1 MLKINNKNK
10 IIFILSIVLL
20 TLLCLTT
27 FSQASYDIEFEGNKY
42 TIPDIPDDGNK
53 YKIVCLAK
61 KYNSSE
67 VISINLFT
75 SNEKF
80 VYGDFREGYIIMPNY
95 KLYSCSVMHGDTNFS
110 FERDCSATGSTSDTY
125 KNIVY
130 SNYDVYDKNDKLV
143 FQAPPQVN
151 PTLTEILVEETTQ
164 AQITQQ
170 IQTMILGFLKYL
182 TLFVVSVIAF
192 YKGWKFLSTQLRKA

>member
-1 MLKINNKNK
+1 MFKINNKNK
-10 IIFILSIVLL
+10 IIFILSIVSL

-27 FSQASYDIEFEGNKY
+27 FSQASFNFDYEDKHYDVPNFPEDNNNYYLLVDFNGS
-42 TIPDIPDDGNK
+42 
-53 YKIVCLAK
+53 LF
-61 KYNSSE
+61 
-67 VISINLFT
+67 LFT
-75 SNEKF
+75 SSEPITYLDSSKYSGYGE
-80 VYGDFREGYIIMPNY
+80 VYGKNGILYI
-95 KLYSCSVMHGDTNFS
+95 L
-110 FERDCSATGSTSDTY
+110 SDTWTVNTEFGSDFWRSNSNNKKY
-125 KNIVY
+125 FIY
-130 SNYDVYDKNDKLV
+130 SNYDILDKNNGELV

-151 PTLTEILVEETTQ
+151 QTLTETLVEETTQ

>member
-1 MLKINNKNK
+1 MFKINNKNK
-10 IIFILSIVLL
+10 IIFILSIVFL

-27 FSQASYDIEFEGNKY
+27 FSQASYDVEFEGVKY
-42 TIPDIPDDGNK
+42 TLPDFPGDDNTFKLVFFDSKIK
-53 YKIVCLAK
+53 YAYLYTSKEAITFDNFNEGSIVVPAHK
-61 KYNSSE
+61 KYSCRLDLENSKFSLDGDYGSSSSRSE
-67 VISINLFT
+67 TFKRIL
-75 SNEKF
+75 
-80 VYGDFREGYIIMPNY
+80 
-95 KLYSCSVMHGDTNFS
+95 
-110 FERDCSATGSTSDTY
+110 
-125 KNIVY
+125 Y
-130 SNYDVYDKNDKLV
+130 SNYDVYDKNGELV

-151 PTLTEILVEETTQ
+151 PTLTETLVEETTQ

>member
-1 MLKINNKNK
+1 M
-10 IIFILSIVLL
+10 L

-27 FSQASYDIEFEGNKY
+27 FSQASYDVEFEGTKY
-42 TIPDIPDDGNK
+42 TIPDFPDDGNK
-53 YKIVCLAK
+53 YI
-61 KYNSSE
+61 
-67 VISINLFT
+67 ILFIQKSLEGTHMSFELYT

-80 VYGDFREGYIIMPNY
+80 VYSNFSNGSLSFPNY
-95 KLYSCSVMHGDTNFS
+95 KYYSCSIIGNATKFTFS
-110 FERDCSATGSTSDTY
+110 KDGSAIGISSNTF

-130 SNYDVYDKNDKLV
+130 ANYDVYDKNGELV

-151 PTLTEILVEETTQ
+151 PTLTETLVEETTQ

-182 TLFVVSVIAF
+182 MLFVVSVIAF

>member
-1 MLKINNKNK
+1 MFKINNKNK
-10 IIFILSIVLL
+10 IIFILSIVFL

-27 FSQASYDIEFEGNKY
+27 FSEASYDVEFEGNSY
-42 TIPDIPDDGNK
+42 TIPDFPDDGNK
-53 YKIVCLAK
+53 YKIVCLEKASG
-61 KYNSSE
+61 SSK
-67 VISINLFT
+67 VITIKLFT
-75 SNEKF
+75 SSEKF
-80 VYGDFREGYIIMPNY
+80 VYGDFSDGYIIFPNY
-95 KLYSCSVMHGDTNFS
+95 KSYSCSLIHNNTSFS
-110 FERDCSATGSTSDTY
+110 FNGDYPASGSTSNTF

-130 SNYDVYDKNDKLV
+130 SNYDVYDEYGKLV

-151 PTLTEILVEETTQ
+151 PTLTETLVEETTQ

-192 YKGWKFLSTQLRKA
+192 YKGWKFLSTQLKRA

>member
-1 MLKINNKNK
+1 MFKINNKNK
-10 IIFILSIVLL
+10 IIFILSIVFL

-27 FSQASYDIEFEGNKY
+27 FSQASYDFEFEGTKY
-42 TIPDIPDDGNK
+42 TIPDFPNDGNK
-53 YKIVCLAK
+53 FKIVFFDKSIKSFKLI
-61 KYNSSE
+61 SSE
-67 VISINLFT
+67 EKVVYSNFNEGSINFPNRKQYSYYT
-75 SNEKF
+75 HTPMSEF
-80 VYGDFREGYIIMPNY
+80 SFDGDFP
-95 KLYSCSVMHGDTNFS
+95 S
-110 FERDCSATGSTSDTY
+110 TGSTSETF
-125 KNIVY
+125 KRIVT
-130 SNYDVYDKNDKLV
+130 SNYDVYDKNGELV

-151 PTLTEILVEETTQ
+151 PTLTETLVEETTQ

>member
-1 MLKINNKNK
+1 MFKINNKNK
-10 IIFILSIVLL
+10 IIFILSIVFL

-27 FSQASYDIEFEGNKY
+27 FSQASYDFEFEGTKY
-42 TIPDIPDDGNK
+42 TIPDFPDDGNK
-53 YKIVCLAK
+53 FKIVFFDKSIKSFTLISSQERVVYTNFNEGSINFPNHK
-61 KYNSSE
+61 KYNYY
-67 VISINLFT
+67 T
-75 SNEKF
+75 HTPMNEF
-80 VYGDFREGYIIMPNY
+80 SLEGDFP
-95 KLYSCSVMHGDTNFS
+95 
-110 FERDCSATGSTSDTY
+110 ATGSSSE
-125 KNIVY
+125 KFKRIVT
-130 SNYDVYDKNDKLV
+130 SNYDVYDKNGELV

-151 PTLTEILVEETTQ
+151 PTLTETLVEETTQ